1 MSTIIPCL
9 RTNNRRM
16 CGEGGDRL
24 RDGNLSYNLSN
35 FEDITAFGQID
46 GKGRIVAFNQNGGN
60 AYPGK
65 VVDFDFLSVGSGNPY
80 FLVLDFYA
88 DVRRRLLNSLM
99 SSEGISGNRRS

>member
-1 MSTIIPCL
+1 MDTIIPCL

-24 RDGNLSYNLSN
+24 RDGNLSYNFSN
-35 FEDITAFGQID
+35 LEDITAFGQIE
-46 GKGRIVAFNQNGGN
+46 GEGCVVAFNQNGGN
-60 AYPGK
+60 AYSGK
-65 VVDFDFLSVGSGNPY
+65 VVDFNLFSVGSGNPY

-99 SSEGISGNRRS
+99 PSEGISGNRCS

>member
-1 MSTIIPCL
+1 MDTIIPCL

-35 FEDITAFGQID
+35 FEDITAFGQIERE
-46 GKGRIVAFNQNGGN
+46 GCVVAFNQNGGN
-60 AYPGK
+60 AYSGK
-65 VVDFDFLSVGSGNPY
+65 IVDFNLLSVGSGNPY

-99 SSEGISGNRRS
+99 PSEGISGNRCS

>member
-1 MSTIIPCL
+1 MDTIIPCL

-35 FEDITAFGQID
+35 FEDITAFGQIE
-46 GKGRIVAFNQNGGN
+46 GEGCVVAFNQNGGN
-60 AYPGK
+60 AYSGK
-65 VVDFDFLSVGSGNPY
+65 VIDFNLLSVGSGNPY

-88 DVRRRLLNSLM
+88 DVRGRLLNSLM
-99 SSEGISGNRRS
+99 PSEGISGNRCS

>member
-1 MSTIIPCL
+1 MDTIIPCL

-35 FEDITAFGQID
+35 FEDITAFGQIE
-46 GKGRIVAFNQNGGN
+46 GEGCVVAFNQNGGN
-60 AYPGK
+60 AYSGK
-65 VVDFDFLSVGSGNPY
+65 IVDFNLLPVGSGNPY
-80 FLVLDFYA
+80 FLVLDVYA

-99 SSEGISGNRRS
+99 PSEGISGNRCS

>member
-1 MSTIIPCL
+1 MDTIIPCL

-35 FEDITAFGQID
+35 FEDITAFGQIE
-46 GKGRIVAFNQNGGN
+46 GEGCVVAFNQNGGN
-60 AYPGK
+60 AYSGK
-65 VVDFDFLSVGSGNPY
+65 VIDFNLLSVGSGNPY

-88 DVRRRLLNSLM
+88 DGGRWLLNSLM

>member
-1 MSTIIPCL
+1 MGTIIPCL

-35 FEDITAFGQID
+35 FEDVTAFGQID
-46 GKGRIVAFNQNGGN
+46 GKGCVVAFSQNGGN
-60 AYPGK
+60 AYPSK

-88 DVRRRLLNSLM
+88 DGGRWLLNSLM